1 MPEPGDDFV
10 IRWTLLLILAV
21 CCAVPYAVSQ
31 DGNPAIYSEIIPTS
45 SGLPYDAA
53 RDALET
59 FVAPNGKTVSVLV
72 KGPIGSGTYSRAIK
86 PGETSDAYFPA
97 VVAEAVAAKAH
108 HLVIPKGVYKFQ
120 GPELCTDPK
129 SATCQ
134 LPTACNANT
143 YYNCA
148 PNWTIGKYPQGQ
160 VTEPNSITDLD
171 IDFSGSELDF
181 AAPVIGIWILE
192 AQRLRFRNLI
202 VDWPE
207 LPIASLGT
215 IIHDPDNKG
224 HNALLLDTKY
234 PIEDKYQGGTVQIQA
249 VDIWNPE
256 TYSFGPLSNNTYETY
271 FIFGGATQPTYV
283 GTNSTGGH
291 IFSCK
296 SCHFQNSPTDPTCS
310 FFNGCA
316 NFDGF
321 TPGTRVVVRHY
332 TYNGFAFLVN
342 WSNDID
348 FQNVQ
353 LRTGPGIGF
362 SVSSEGGYR
371 GFRLYNSQI
380 NRGPGRLIS
389 TASDA
394 IDLNM
399 KADMI
404 VEGNDIGYQGDDSIN
419 LYSATSPVLGSGG
432 ATITIPAVCSPDPM
446 DEPIVGDNLA
456 IMDANEVYK
465 GTARVVK
472 AQGAFCG
479 ESLTLTLDH
488 AVAGTAMGDN
498 VLDMSEQASARY
510 VIRDNTM
517 HDCRCHGALVNAPYG
532 TIDNNWMYANS
543 AEAIQLSG
551 GNGVG
556 PAPTNLNISDNLI
569 NAPGQSSQY
578 YGAITMV
585 ATDDQ
590 GNLLPEPV
598 FQKIKIQNNLIW
610 NTPGPA
616 ILTASSGDF
625 TISDNWIS
633 DTNQKQGAPTYYGTL
648 PSTDSLLFYQSSYGT
663 ACGNALGGSET
674 GPIGIDATGYRIV
687 VDPVCP

>member
-1 MPEPGDDFV
+1 MV
-10 IRWTLLLILAV
+10 RWTLPLLLVVFCSAREVV
-21 CCAVPYAVSQ
+21 CQTA
-31 DGNPAIYSEIIPTS
+31 NPAIYSEIIPTS

-59 FVAPNGKTVSVLV
+59 FEAPNDKSVSVLV
-72 KGPIGSGTYSRAIK
+72 KGPIGSGTYSRAIRA
-86 PGETSDAYFPA
+86 GETPDAYFPA
-97 VVAEAVAAKAH
+97 VVTEAVAAKAH

-120 GPELCTDPK
+120 GPELCTDPN
-129 SATCQ
+129 SAACQ

-148 PNWTIGKYPQGQ
+148 PHWTIGQYPQGQ
-160 VTEPNSITDLD
+160 VTEPDSITDLD

-192 AQRLRFRNLI
+192 AQRLRLRNFI

-224 HNALLLDTKY
+224 HNALLLDAKY
-234 PIEDKYQGGTVQIQA
+234 PTADKYQGGTVQIQA

-256 TYSFGPLSNNTYETY
+256 TYSFGPLDNNSFETY

-283 GTNSTGGH
+283 GTNAIGGH

-296 SCHFQNSPTDPTCS
+296 SCHFQNSSTDPTCS
-310 FFNGCA
+310 FFSGCA

-321 TPGTRVVVRHY
+321 TSGTRVVVRHY

-362 SVSSEGGYR
+362 SVSSEGGNR

-380 NRGPGRLIS
+380 TRGPGRLIS

-399 KADMI
+399 QADMI
-404 VEGNDIGYQGDDSIN
+404 VQGNEIGYQGDDSIN
-419 LYSATSPVLGSGG
+419 LYSATSSVLGVND

-446 DEPIVGDNLA
+446 DEPVLGDDLA
-456 IMDANEVYK
+456 IMDGDEVYK

-472 AQGAFCG
+472 ATGPVCG
-479 ESLTLTLDH
+479 KYLTLTLDH
-488 AVAGTAMGDN
+488 AVAGTTIGDN
-498 VLDMSEQASARY
+498 VLDLTEQPSARY

-532 TIDNNWMYANS
+532 SIDNNWMYATS
-543 AEAIQLSG
+543 VEAIQLSG

-569 NAPGQSSQY
+569 DAPGQSSQY

-585 ATDDQ
+585 ATDAQ
-590 GNLLPEPV
+590 GNLLQAPV
-598 FQKIKIQNNLIW
+598 FEKINIQNNLIW
-610 NTPGPA
+610 DTPGPA
-616 ILTASSGDF
+616 LLTASARYF
-625 TISDNWIS
+625 TVGNNWIS
-633 DTNQKQGAPTYYGTL
+633 NTNQAQGTPAYYGSL
-648 PSTDSLLFYQSSYGT
+648 SSLDSLLFYQSSYGT
-663 ACGNALGGSET
+663 VCGDALAGTNT
-674 GPIGIDATGYRIV
+674 GPIGIDPSDEKVA
-687 VDPVCP
+687 VDANCPN